1 MLKSCS
7 VTILNGFRSI
17 EPTQYAIPFISV
29 ISDLTFSIKLSS
41 STSVTVNVHPN
52 FSAIEPTSV
61 SFLATRWISF
71 PEFFNCSAKLDPIDP
86 VAPKIR
92 YFSDMSEKY
101 LIFGATGSIGSSLAE
116 QLKNSGN
123 DIHLVARNETEVG
136 SIAEKLGCTFTVTD
150 VLEDNFIEKVKSD
163 ITEIKGI
170 AYCVGSIDL
179 KPLRMVTE
187 QDFNKCMKLN
197 LYSAVEVIK
206 GYQESLKKNKGSI
219 VLFSTVAAQRGFTN
233 HAIIASAKAAVE
245 GLTVSLAAEFA
256 PNIRVNCIAPS
267 LTKSKIAEPMLKN
280 TTIAEGIAKAHPLKR
295 LGEGKDSA
303 SLAKFLI
310 TEDGSWVTGQ
320 IIAVDG
326 GRSKLS

>member
-1 MLKSCS
+1 
-7 VTILNGFRSI
+7 
-17 EPTQYAIPFISV
+17 
-29 ISDLTFSIKLSS
+29 
-41 STSVTVNVHPN
+41 
-52 FSAIEPTSV
+52 
-61 SFLATRWISF
+61 
-71 PEFFNCSAKLDPIDP
+71 
-86 VAPKIR
+86 
-92 YFSDMSEKY
+92 MSEKY

-116 QLKNSGN
+116 QLKNSGKE
-123 DIHLVARNETEVG
+123 IHLVARSQDYVN
-136 SIAEKLGCTFTVTD
+136 SIAKKLDCSYTVAN
-150 VLEDNFIEKVKSD
+150 VLEDGFIEKVKSD
-163 ITEIKGI
+163 ISDIKGV

-179 KPLRMVTE
+179 KPLKMTNE

-197 LYSAVEVIK
+197 LYSAIEVIK

-245 GLTVSLAAEFA
+245 GLTVTLAAEFA

-280 TTIAEGIAKAHPLKR
+280 SAIADGIARAHPLKR

-310 TEDGSWVTGQ
+310 TEDSSWVTGQ

>member
-1 MLKSCS
+1 
-7 VTILNGFRSI
+7 
-17 EPTQYAIPFISV
+17 
-29 ISDLTFSIKLSS
+29 
-41 STSVTVNVHPN
+41 
-52 FSAIEPTSV
+52 
-61 SFLATRWISF
+61 
-71 PEFFNCSAKLDPIDP
+71 
-86 VAPKIR
+86 
-92 YFSDMSEKY
+92 MSEKY

-116 QLKNSGN
+116 LLKNSGN
-123 DIHLVARNETEVG
+123 EIHLVARSQNDVN
-136 SIAEKLGCTFTVTD
+136 SIAKKLDCSYTVAN
-150 VLEDNFIEKVKSD
+150 VLEDGFIEKVKSD
-163 ITEIKGI
+163 ISDIKGV

-179 KPLRMVTE
+179 KPLKMTNE

-197 LYSAVEVIK
+197 LYSAIEVIK

-245 GLTVSLAAEFA
+245 GLTVTLAAEFA

-280 TTIAEGIAKAHPLKR
+280 SVIADGIARAHPLKR

-310 TEDGSWVTGQ
+310 TEDSSWVTGQ